1 MVIRRCIAAA
11 CLIVCALALVPVAAG
26 SEMPRMVQKEGRHA
40 LLVDGQPYLILGAQI
55 HNSSA
60 WPEVLPKVWPA
71 IEAMHANTVEAP
83 VYWEQLE
90 PQHGTFDFTNVDALI
105 GQARQH
111 SVHLILL
118 WFGAWKNG
126 SMHYA
131 PAWVK
136 ADKTRYPRMVNEA
149 GRPMDILSVHS
160 AETFNAD
167 RKAFVTLM
175 RHLKQID
182 GEQHTV
188 ILVQVENEPGSHGT
202 VRDHSR
208 AAQKAFEGEVPREF
222 ATAMRKPAGTWQQV
236 FGKDAEE
243 VFSAYSAARY
253 IGDIAAAGKQEFAL
267 PMYINAAL
275 RDPLDDSATPGKNYP
290 SGGPSFNVL
299 DVWKAAA
306 LSLDIIT
313 PNIYLRDAAYLKTL
327 DLYGRNDNPLLVVET
342 SNDASFAKYL
352 FSVIGRGG
360 LGFAPFG
367 IDYTGYSNYP
377 LGSAEPAEKS
387 ILPFAEEYELLAPM
401 AREIARLNFD
411 GKIKTAVEEKSVTNQ
426 SLDFGKWKVDVRY
439 GLPEFGFGGNPP
451 GNPLTDGRVL
461 VANLGPDE
469 FLVTGI
475 DARVT
480 FKLSPSEK
488 SKQAEYVR
496 VEEGRY
502 ENGNWHFTRIWNG
515 DQTDWGLNFK
525 HVPYVLRVKLDTY

>member
-1 MVIRRCIAAA
+1 
-11 CLIVCALALVPVAAG
+11 
-26 SEMPRMVQKEGRHA
+26 
-40 LLVDGQPYLILGAQI
+40 
-55 HNSSA
+55 
-60 WPEVLPKVWPA
+60 
-71 IEAMHANTVEAP
+71 VEAP

-90 PQHGTFDFTNVDALI
+90 PQPGTFDFTNVDALI
-105 GQARQH
+105 EQARQH

-118 WFGAWKNG
+118 WFGGWKNG

-136 ADKTRYPRMVNEA
+136 ADKVRHPRMVNAA
-149 GRPMDILSVHS
+149 GSPMDILSVHS

-188 ILVQVENEPGSHGT
+188 LLVQVENEPGSYGT
-202 VRDHSR
+202 VRDYSPT
-208 AAQKAFEGEVPREF
+208 AQKAFEGQVPREF
-222 ATAMRKPAGTWQQV
+222 ASAIRKPTGTWQQV

-243 VFSAYSAARY
+243 VFSAYSAASY
-253 IGDIAAAGKQEFAL
+253 IGGIAAAGKAEYAL

-275 RDPLDDSATPGKNYP
+275 RDPLDEAAKPGQNYP

-306 LSLDIIT
+306 PALDIIT

-327 DLYGRNDNPLLVVET
+327 DLYARNDNPLLVVET

-367 IDYTGYSNYP
+367 IDYTGYNNYP

-387 ILPFAEEYELLAPM
+387 IQPFAEEYKLFAPM
-401 AREIARLNFD
+401 VREIARLNFE
-411 GKIKTAVEEKSVTNQ
+411 GKIKTAIEEKSVTSQ
-426 SLDFGKWKVDVRY
+426 SLDFGKWQVDVSY
-439 GLPEFGFGGNPP
+439 GVPEFGFGNNPP
-451 GNPLTDGRVL
+451 GNPLPDGRVL
-461 VANLGPDE
+461 VAQLGPDE

-475 DARVT
+475 DARVV

-488 SKQAEYVR
+488 GKQVEYVR

-502 ENGNWHFTRIWNG
+502 ENGNWHFLRIWNG